1 MMIYNRA
8 TIIIQSHAS
17 RAFTHIAEMLRAPVR
32 IDQDFGYDIV
42 FWMTIG

>member
-17 RAFTHIAEMLRAPVR
+17 KALTPAKLLIAPVR
-32 IDQDFGYDIV
+32 IDQDSDHNNIE
-42 FWMTIG
+42 FWTHIG

>member
-17 RAFTHIAEMLRAPVR
+17 RALTPAEMLKAPVR
-32 IDQDFGYDIV
+32 IDQDSDHNIEFS
-42 FWMTIG
+42 THIG